1 LDASLRA
8 LATRALD
15 AAAAAGARYADARV
29 VRRRWETVSLRN
41 GAPSR
46 EVGEDEGLGVR
57 ALAGDAWGFAASHL
71 LEGPEADRVGLL
83 AHRTAEASARC
94 GWSVAFEPPPPAVF
108 SAGGPC
114 GVDPFTVPL
123 ARKLEL
129 LTACDAA
136 MRAVPGVGAA
146 FSALDFLREERL
158 LVSTAGSELHQVL
171 TDSGGGLR
179 AVARDE
185 GGVQQRSHPHLF
197 GWHAE
202 RGGWEVVEEMALTA
216 HAARVA
222 EEAAALLTAP
232 PCPAGTTTVVLDAS
246 QAAIQLHETIGHA
259 LELDRVFGMEA
270 ATAGT
275 SFLEPDGLGAFRVGS
290 EAVSVT
296 VDPTLPRG
304 IGSFFFDDDG
314 TPARRVELVR
324 DGVHVDYLSGR
335 DTAAAIGRPSS
346 GCSRAESWNRVPLVR
361 MTNVNLT
368 PGDRS
373 LEDLLAETDRGIWLE
388 TTRSWSVDER
398 RLQFQFA
405 TEVARE
411 IRGGRL
417 GRLYRGGVY
426 RGRTPDFWGRC
437 DAVADAASW
446 RLLSVN
452 RCFKGQPGQLVRVSH
467 GAAPARFREVTVAG

>member
-1 LDASLRA
+1 MDASLRDLA
-8 LATRALD
+8 LRALD
-15 AAAAAGARYADARV
+15 AAAGAGAGYADARV
-29 VRRRWETVSLRN
+29 VRRRWETISLRN
-41 GAPSR
+41 GTPSR

-57 ALAGDAWGFAASHL
+57 ALVGDAWGFAASHR
-71 LEGPEADRVGLL
+71 LEAPEADRVGRL
-83 AHRTAEASARC
+83 AHDTAQASARH
-94 GWSVAFEPPPPAVF
+94 GWRAAFEPPPATVF
-108 SAGGPC
+108 SGAGPC
-114 GVDPFTVPL
+114 DEDPFTVPL
-123 ARKLEL
+123 ERKLEL
-129 LTACDAA
+129 LTGCDAA
-136 MRAVPGVGAA
+136 MRAVAGVGAA
-146 FSALDFLREERL
+146 FSDLDFLREERL
-158 LVSTAGSELHQVL
+158 LCTSAGSELHKVL

-179 AVARDE
+179 AVARAE
-185 GGVQQRSHPHLF
+185 HGVQQRSYPHLF

-202 RGGWEVVEEMALTA
+202 RGGWEVVEEMALGA

-222 EEAAALLTAP
+222 EEAAELLSAP
-232 PCPAGTTTVVLDAS
+232 PCPAGPATVVLDAA
-246 QAAIQLHETIGHA
+246 QVAIQLHETIGHA

-275 SFLEPDGLGAFRVGS
+275 SYLEPGALGTFRVGS
-290 EAVSVT
+290 EAVSVS
-296 VDPTLPRG
+296 VDPTLRRG

-314 TPARRVELVR
+314 TPARPVELVR
-324 DGVHVDYLSGR
+324 AGVHVDYLSGR
-335 DTAAAIGRPSS
+335 DTAAAIGRSS
-346 GCSRAESWNRVPLVR
+346 SACSRAESWNRVPLVR
-361 MTNVNLT
+361 MTNVSLA

-373 LEDLLAETDRGIWLE
+373 LEDLLADADGGLWLE
-388 TTRSWSVDER
+388 TTRSWSVDDR

-426 RGRTPDFWGRC
+426 QGRAPDFWGRC

-467 GAAPARFREVTVAG
+467 GATPARFREVTVGG

>member
-8 LATRALD
+8 LAQRALD
-15 AAAAAGARYADARV
+15 AAVAAGAGYADARV
-29 VRRRWETVSLRN
+29 VRRRWETISLRN
-41 GAPSR
+41 GAFTR

-57 ALAGDAWGFAASHL
+57 ALDRGAWGFAASHRM
-71 LEGPEADRVGLL
+71 EEREADRVGRL
-83 AHRTAEASARC
+83 AQRTAAAA
-94 GWSVAFEPPPPAVF
+94 GTHAWTADFEPPEPLVS
-108 SAGGPC
+108 SATGPC
-114 GVDPFTVPL
+114 AVDPFAVPL
-123 ARKLEL
+123 ERKAEL

-136 MRAVPGVGAA
+136 MRGTPRVSAA
-146 FSALDFLREERL
+146 FSDLDFMREERL
-158 LVSTAGSELHQVL
+158 LCTSAGSELHQVL

-185 GGVQQRSHPHLF
+185 HGVQQRSYPHVF

-202 RGGWEVVEEMALTA
+202 RGGWEVVDEMTLVANA
-216 HAARVA
+216 GRVA
-222 EEAAALLTAP
+222 EEAAALLSAP
-232 PCPAGTTTVVLDAS
+232 ACPAGTATVVLDAS
-246 QAAIQLHETIGHA
+246 QTAIQLHETIGHA

-275 SFLEPDGLGAFRVGS
+275 SFLSPEGLGTFRVGS
-290 EAVSVT
+290 GAVSVN

-314 TPARRVELVR
+314 TTARRVELVR
-324 DGVHVDYLSGR
+324 SGVLTDFLSGR
-335 DTAAAIGRPSS
+335 DTAAAIGRTSS

-361 MTNVNLT
+361 MTNVNLE

-373 LEDLLAETDRGIWLE
+373 LDDLLADTERGLWLE

-417 GRLYRGGVY
+417 GRLYRGGTY

-446 RLLSVN
+446 RLCSVS

-467 GAAPARFREVTVAG
+467 GAAPARFRELTVDG